1 MSTLTQNSDGVL
13 VSVIR
18 KEVNREQKVKEKRK
32 GIHIGREE
40 TKWLSFADD
49 MIVYIENPKD
59 SRTNK

>member
-1 MSTLTQNSDGVL
+1 MPTLTQNSDGVL

-40 TKWLSFADD
+40 IKWLSFADD